1 MEFASRN
8 VKQGKGKKQ
17 FGEVNVG
24 TRMCMV
30 RLHAPLL
37 LFTSAQ
43 FWELK
48 LSSDTNPWLDSEAP
62 ELFLLQVS
70 RPPKTNFK
78 SRLKFL

>member
-48 LSSDTNPWLDSEAP
+48 LSSDTNP
-62 ELFLLQVS
+62 
-70 RPPKTNFK
+70 
-78 SRLKFL
+78 